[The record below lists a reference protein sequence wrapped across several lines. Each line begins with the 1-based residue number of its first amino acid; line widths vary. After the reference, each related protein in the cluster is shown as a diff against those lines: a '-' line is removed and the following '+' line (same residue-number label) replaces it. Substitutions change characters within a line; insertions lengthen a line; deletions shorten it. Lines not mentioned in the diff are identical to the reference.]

1 MAMLA
6 KRGEL
11 SHFVFVGLK
20 WAKNLFAFS
29 TELCERLCD
38 FIAFRFLPLVE
49 MTVLYMFCKID
60 SDTVISTEW
69 RNLVFLFL
77 LFS

>member
-20 WAKNLFAFS
+20 LANESLS
-29 TELCERLCD
+29 
-38 FIAFRFLPLVE
+38 
-49 MTVLYMFCKID
+49 
-60 SDTVISTEW
+60 
-69 RNLVFLFL
+69 VFNHAL
-77 LFS
+77 